1 MCQQYAR
8 ILEGFIDNN
17 LLQAKSERM
26 LPQVQPKGRKT
37 PQLIP
42 EFLDVTSCLLDVVP
56 AVDNKKQLIHAQGPI
71 PAGSKLLRAEANK
84 GKSSKFLCVFG
95 IYRTMAQFVDCAKT
109 LWHPFDEL
117 RNLPDNMIKSLFLN
131 LTESPHLLAKQRC
144 QFLKKWSTRAAQL
157 QTEELKV
164 HQSMS
169 VHVQRIMAG

>member
-1 MCQQYAR
+1 M
-8 ILEGFIDNN
+8 
-17 LLQAKSERM
+17 
-26 LPQVQPKGRKT
+26 
-37 PQLIP
+37 
-42 EFLDVTSCLLDVVP
+42 VP
-56 AVDNKKQLIHAQGPI
+56 AVDSKKQLIHAQGPI

-109 LWHPFDEL
+109 LWHPFDGL

-131 LTESPHLLAKQRC
+131 LTESPRLLAKQRC
-144 QFLKKWSTRAAQL
+144 QFLEKWSARAGQL

-169 VHVQRIMAG
+169 VHVQRIMAVKRVLLMEELATEMGWPDMNLFKEMIWFQASGQF

>member
-1 MCQQYAR
+1 MKVGATTATTSAVNTAKEAEYPLQMCQPYAR
-8 ILEGFIDNN
+8 ILEGFMDNN
-17 LLQAKSERM
+17 LLQAKPERM

-56 AVDNKKQLIHAQGPI
+56 AVDSKKQLIHAQGPI

-117 RNLPDNMIKSLFLN
+117 RNLPGQ
-131 LTESPHLLAKQRC
+131 A
-144 QFLKKWSTRAAQL
+144 
-157 QTEELKV
+157 
-164 HQSMS
+164 
-169 VHVQRIMAG
+169 